1 MILSITYIRLK
12 LLWHFFELSRY
23 ALYSV
28 RQLKKSPCKKY
39 KSTGF
44 GLHHYTMSLWESE
57 EDLKEYVSSGAH
69 KKAMQKSAKIAKEIH
84 VLSKHYTLEKLPT
97 WSEAKTALKTDG
109 RISRW

>member
-12 LLWHFFELSRY
+12 SLWHFFELSRY
-23 ALYSV
+23 ALHSV
-28 RQLKKSPCKKY
+28 RQLKKGPCKKY

-57 EDLKEYVSSGAH
+57 EDLKEFATSGAH

-84 VLSKHYTLEKLPT
+84 VLSTPHSLDKLPT
-97 WSEAKTALKTDG
+97 WTEAKTALKNDG